1 MNIFRST
8 LIKTSL
14 LLLTLSS
21 CSIAGS
27 WVYERLDNYLAN
39 YFFEFADF
47 SEDQREKIRSIT
59 EDYQL
64 WFSKSE
70 LPKINNLLI
79 ELKNFNEDTN
89 KKEIEDIYEKGFEIF
104 KSTNNYF
111 APYLVELSKSL
122 TKSQIDQVE
131 NHFTEIQ
138 KERDEKNTER
148 LKKPYKERILENYS
162 SGLRRL
168 GIELKQEQLNR
179 LSDSLKQMEDSGDE
193 WNLLQ
198 KEWNSKLIAILKTNK
213 TTNFEESLNAH
224 LEELYSLGSTSFRDN
239 TEKNQDVIISSLT
252 DIIKSLDV
260 TQRKKLTRRLN
271 VYQKSL
277 KKIIKNQDSLQ

>member
-1 MNIFRST
+1 MNIFRPT

-14 LLLTLSS
+14 LLLILNS

-59 EDYQL
+59 KDYQL

-79 ELKNFNEDTN
+79 ELKNFNQNTN
-89 KKEIEDIYEKGFEIF
+89 KKEIEGIYEKGFKIF
-104 KSTNNYF
+104 KSTNSYF
-111 APYLVELSKSL
+111 APYLVEISKSL
-122 TKSQIDQVE
+122 TKSQVDQVE
-131 NHFTEIQ
+131 NHFSEMQ
-138 KERDEKNTER
+138 KERDEKNIER
-148 LKKPYKERILENYS
+148 LKKPYEERILENYS

-168 GIELKQEQLNR
+168 GIELKQQQLNR

-198 KEWNSKLIAILKTNK
+198 KEWNSKLITILKTNK
-213 TTNFEESLNAH
+213 TTDFEENLNAH
-224 LEELYSLGSTSFRDN
+224 LEELYILGSTSFRDN

-252 DIIKSLDV
+252 DIIKSLDT

-277 KKIIKNQDSLQ
+277 RKIIKN

>member
-1 MNIFRST
+1 MNIFRPT

-14 LLLTLSS
+14 LLLILNS
-21 CSIAGS
+21 CSIAGP

-59 EDYQL
+59 KDYQL

-79 ELKNFNEDTN
+79 ELKNSNQDTN
-89 KKEIEDIYEKGFEIF
+89 KKEIEGIYEKGFKIF
-104 KSTNNYF
+104 KSTNSYF
-111 APYLVELSKSL
+111 APYLVEISKSL
-122 TKSQIDQVE
+122 TKSQVDQVE
-131 NHFTEIQ
+131 NHFSEMQ
-138 KERDEKNTER
+138 KERDEKNIER
-148 LKKPYKERILENYS
+148 LKKPYEERILENYS
-162 SGLRRL
+162 FGLRRL
-168 GIELKQEQLNR
+168 GIELKQQQLNR

-198 KEWNSKLIAILKTNK
+198 KEWNSKLITILKTNK
-213 TTNFEESLNAH
+213 TTDFEENLNAH
-224 LEELYSLGSTSFRDN
+224 LEELYILGSTSFRDN

-252 DIIKSLDV
+252 DIIKSLDT

-277 KKIIKNQDSLQ
+277 RKIIKN

>member
-1 MNIFRST
+1 MNIFRPT

-14 LLLTLSS
+14 LLLILNS
-21 CSIAGS
+21 CSIAGP

-59 EDYQL
+59 KDYQL

-79 ELKNFNEDTN
+79 ELKNSNQDTN
-89 KKEIEDIYEKGFEIF
+89 KKEIEGIYEKGFKIF
-104 KSTNNYF
+104 KSTNSYF
-111 APYLVELSKSL
+111 APYLVEISKSL
-122 TKSQIDQVE
+122 TKSQVDQVE
-131 NHFTEIQ
+131 NHFSEMQ
-138 KERDEKNTER
+138 KERDEKNIER
-148 LKKPYKERILENYS
+148 LKKPYEERILENYNF
-162 SGLRRL
+162 GLRRL
-168 GIELKQEQLNR
+168 GIELKQQQLNR

-198 KEWNSKLIAILKTNK
+198 KEWNSKLITILKTNK
-213 TTNFEESLNAH
+213 TTDFEENLNAH
-224 LEELYSLGSTSFRDN
+224 LEELYILGSTSFRDN

-252 DIIKSLDV
+252 DIIKSLDA

-277 KKIIKNQDSLQ
+277 RKIIKN

>member
-1 MNIFRST
+1 MNIFRPT

-14 LLLTLSS
+14 LLLILNS

-59 EDYQL
+59 KDYQL

-79 ELKNFNEDTN
+79 ELKNFNQNTN
-89 KKEIEDIYEKGFEIF
+89 KKEIEGIYEKGFKIF
-104 KSTNNYF
+104 KSTNSYF
-111 APYLVELSKSL
+111 APYLVEISKSL
-122 TKSQIDQVE
+122 TKSQVDQVE
-131 NHFTEIQ
+131 NHFSEMQ
-138 KERDEKNTER
+138 KERDEKNIER
-148 LKKPYKERILENYS
+148 LKKPYEERILENYS

-168 GIELKQEQLNR
+168 GIELKQQQLNR

-198 KEWNSKLIAILKTNK
+198 KEWNSKLITILKTNK
-213 TTNFEESLNAH
+213 TTDFEESLNAH

-252 DIIKSLDV
+252 DIIKSLDT

-277 KKIIKNQDSLQ
+277 RKIIKN

>member
-14 LLLTLSS
+14 LLLILSS

-59 EDYQL
+59 KDYQL

-79 ELKNFNEDTN
+79 ELKNFNQNTN
-89 KKEIEDIYEKGFEIF
+89 KKEIEGIYEKGFKIF
-104 KSTNNYF
+104 KSTNSYF
-111 APYLVELSKSL
+111 APYLVEISKSL
-122 TKSQIDQVE
+122 TKSQVDQVE
-131 NHFTEIQ
+131 NHFSEMQ
-138 KERDEKNTER
+138 KERDEKNIER
-148 LKKPYKERILENYS
+148 LKKPYEERILENYN

-168 GIELKQEQLNR
+168 GIELKQQQLNR

-198 KEWNSKLIAILKTNK
+198 KEWNSKLITILKTNK
-213 TTNFEESLNAH
+213 TTDFEENLNAH
-224 LEELYSLGSTSFRDN
+224 LEELYILGSTSFRDN

-252 DIIKSLDV
+252 DIIKSLDA

-277 KKIIKNQDSLQ
+277 RKIIKN

>member
-1 MNIFRST
+1 MNIFRPT

-14 LLLTLSS
+14 LLLILNS

-59 EDYQL
+59 KDYQL

-79 ELKNFNEDTN
+79 ELKNSNQDTN
-89 KKEIEDIYEKGFEIF
+89 KKEIEGIYEKGFKIF
-104 KSTNNYF
+104 KSTNSYF
-111 APYLVELSKSL
+111 APYLVEISKSL
-122 TKSQIDQVE
+122 TKSQVDQVE
-131 NHFTEIQ
+131 NHFSEMQ
-138 KERDEKNTER
+138 KERDEKNIER
-148 LKKPYKERILENYS
+148 LKKPYEERILENYN

-168 GIELKQEQLNR
+168 GIELKQQQLNR

-198 KEWNSKLIAILKTNK
+198 KEWNSKLITILKTNK
-213 TTNFEESLNAH
+213 TTDFEENLNAH
-224 LEELYSLGSTSFRDN
+224 LEELYILGSTSFRDN

-252 DIIKSLDV
+252 DIIKSLDA

-277 KKIIKNQDSLQ
+277 RKIIKN